1 VCLYREA
8 VPDTFANRRRGLGAQ
23 EQALLDVL
31 IEARGRVVS
40 RAELRRRA
48 GLAAASDR
56 RCDVVLVGLRR
67 ALGPGAVTNVRGRGW
82 RVDPSILDNQVQ

>member
-1 VCLYREA
+1 MMAPYREA
-8 VPDTFANRRRGLGAQ
+8 VQPTFDDLRGGLGAQ

-40 RAELRRRA
+40 RRELRRRA
-48 GLAAASDR
+48 GLVGASDR

-67 ALGPGAVTNVRGRGW
+67 ALGPGVVTNVRGRGW
-82 RVDPSILDNQVQ
+82 RLEAPTLDQ

>member
-1 VCLYREA
+1 M
-8 VPDTFANRRRGLGAQ
+8 DFRRGLGSQ
-23 EQALLDVL
+23 ELALLDVL

-40 RAELRRRA
+40 RTELRRRA
-48 GLAAASDR
+48 GLVDASDR

-82 RVDPSILDNQVQ
+82 RLEPSALRARP